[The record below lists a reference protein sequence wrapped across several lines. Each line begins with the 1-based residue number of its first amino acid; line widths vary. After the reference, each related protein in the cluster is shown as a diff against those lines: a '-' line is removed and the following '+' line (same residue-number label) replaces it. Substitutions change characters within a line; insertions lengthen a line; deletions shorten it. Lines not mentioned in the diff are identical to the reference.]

1 MSEMIIGRRKVVL
14 FPVETTVRELDF
26 RLVLGCMVA
35 RADNQVILGNHTDIY
50 ELGKR
55 LRHALYVGKNLL
67 NVSPSRLTECYED
80 FKRVQGRMIHL
91 DEEGAIFNGDEA
103 SWKKVLSMR
112 LDPAW
117 IRAEDYLCTWGDFQR
132 EHYME
137 GNPPVAPHILVTG
150 HPRLNLAHDYYRSL
164 YEKEVEQLRA
174 EHGRIILINTNFS
187 YGNHALYPAAMLRQK
202 NVAAENRE
210 LRNYY
215 LDFYAYCAGKLPIF
229 LQLAARLSDA
239 FPEHTVVFRPHP
251 SESLTI
257 YQAMAAHIPRMKVET
272 GGSLVAWL
280 RAAEVLIHSGCTTA
294 VEARIAG
301 TRIIN
306 FQPLPGQAFVQ
317 QIPDLIGERAVYCDE
332 VVEMISSVKTE
343 RAPTDH
349 APEIKARIKRV
360 LHNID
365 QSDEAFLVLRDLIWK
380 VQDEQPATEV
390 AGEIGSFTRRGTQ
403 EKMKRFFRTILPW
416 KWEHMDNAKAY
427 RRRRFEDLTPRLIEP
442 KLAAINQLLGTRV
455 HARYHSTRV
464 LTLVAES

>member
-1 MSEMIIGRRKVVL
+1 
-14 FPVETTVRELDF
+14 
-26 RLVLGCMVA
+26 MVA

-67 NVSPSRLTECYED
+67 NVSPTRLTECYED

-103 SWKKVLSMR
+103 NWKKVLSMR

-137 GNPPVAPHILVTG
+137 GSPPVAPHILVTG

-294 VEARIAG
+294 AEARIAG

-306 FQPLPGQAFVQ
+306 FQPFPGQAFVQ
-317 QIPDLIGERAVYCDE
+317 QIPDLIGERAVNCDE

-343 RAPTDH
+343 RAPADH

-403 EKMKRFFRTILPW
+403 EKVKRFFRTILPC
-416 KWEHMDNAKAY
+416 KWEHNDNAKAY
-427 RRRRFEDLTPRLIEP
+427 RRRRFADLTPRLIEP
-442 KLAAINQLLGTRV
+442 KLAAINQLLGTKI